1 MSDEW
6 IHGEDTKLSPEVMSL
21 VDYIWHEA
29 SGSLSDVLS
38 VPVKRIKFE
47 EVEKAEAILLS
58 LRQALSHPHGGGGV
72 TELSNEFYSLIPHRG
87 TSSVINSK
95 GAIAQKQDLCQVSY
109 ET

>member
-47 EVEKAEAILLS
+47 EVEKAEGYLTVT
-58 LRQALSHPHGGGGV
+58 QASSQPSPWRGR
-72 TELSNEFYSLIPHRG
+72 SN
-87 TSSVINSK
+87 
-95 GAIAQKQDLCQVSY
+95 
-109 ET
+109 